1 MPLSVSPDSINLIVN
16 LIDFFHVVERKGS
29 CSMQYFSLAAQ

>member
-1 MPLSVSPDSINLIVN
+1 MPLSVSPDSVNLIVN
-16 LIDFFHVVERKGS
+16 LIDFFHVVERTGF